1 MTSAEGTTEV
11 AGSTVA
17 TIAMATGVSRTTTG
31 GGETLHQV
39 LLRGTIRTEADMET
53 GVAVSFFFY
62 SNNMDLLKFFFSLL
76 KYFLDQL
83 LKTE

>member
-1 MTSAEGTTEV
+1 
-11 AGSTVA
+11 
-17 TIAMATGVSRTTTG
+17 MATGVSRITTG

-39 LLRGTIRTEADMET
+39 LLRGTIRTEADMEV
-53 GVAVSFFFY
+53 GEAVSFVFFY

-83 LKTE
+83 LKTD